1 MGLRTNAI
9 EIMMVQ
15 TLMLVP
21 VIQNMKSVMKICF
34 EGDFANSQ
42 AFYKLNLLPLTFS
55 RTSSCV
61 RFCLPAEFLTTMSPM
76 GVL

>member
-1 MGLRTNAI
+1 MNIDLIGLRTKEI

-21 VIQNMKSVMKICF
+21 VIQNMNKVMKICF

-42 AFYKLNLLPLTFS
+42 AFYCIVNN
-55 RTSSCV
+55 
-61 RFCLPAEFLTTMSPM
+61 
-76 GVL
+76 